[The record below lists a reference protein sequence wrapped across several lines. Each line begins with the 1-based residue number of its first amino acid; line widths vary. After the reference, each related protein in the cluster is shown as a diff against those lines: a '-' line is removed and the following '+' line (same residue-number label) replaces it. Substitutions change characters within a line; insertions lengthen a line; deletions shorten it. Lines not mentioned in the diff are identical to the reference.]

1 MQIMHKPLIHI
12 KIKHVIIV
20 GKIIILH
27 QIVSKRNEIEAMGYI
42 HGWGTQKECLMM
54 PKSLSKYYF
63 EILC

>member
-1 MQIMHKPLIHI
+1 MHKPLIRI
-12 KIKHVIIV
+12 KIKLAIIV
-20 GKIIILH
+20 GKIITLH